1 MTAIPVILGLSEIV
15 GFPVVITADNCLKGN
30 CIMAEDTSTLSVFYQ
45 GWHNYQQLLTKVIA
59 PLPPELLTLRAS
71 PQQRSLGEI
80 LLHMIGA
87 RARWFHEVMGVGGKE
102 LAEIGTWD
110 LEEEPKRSATELV
123 YGLETTWR
131 VMQEALAGW
140 TPEDMQYSHA
150 YTDESGKSET
160 FTRQWMIWH
169 LIEHDLHH
177 GGEVSLILGMH
188 GLQAPD
194 L

>member
-1 MTAIPVILGLSEIV
+1 MS
-15 GFPVVITADNCLKGN
+15 
-30 CIMAEDTSTLSVFYQ
+30 EDTSTLSVFYQ
-45 GWHNYQQLLTKVIA
+45 GWYNYQQLLTKVIA
-59 PLPPELLTLRAS
+59 PLPSELLTLRAS

-87 RARWFHEVMGVGGKE
+87 RARWFHDVMGVGDKEFAEMGRWDRKGKPTRD
-102 LAEIGTWD
+102 A
-110 LEEEPKRSATELV
+110 AELV
-123 YGLETTWR
+123 HGLETTWR
-131 VMQEALAGW
+131 VMQETLVAW
-140 TPEDMQYSHA
+140 TPEDMQYS
-150 YTDESGKSET
+150 YTYKDESGESET
-160 FTRQWMIWH
+160 FTRQWVIWH